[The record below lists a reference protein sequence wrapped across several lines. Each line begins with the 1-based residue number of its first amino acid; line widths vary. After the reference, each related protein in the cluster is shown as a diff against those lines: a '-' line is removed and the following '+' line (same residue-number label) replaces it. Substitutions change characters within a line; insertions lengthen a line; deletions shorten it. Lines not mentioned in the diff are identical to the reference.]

1 MSEVTFS
8 YRCEIA
14 LPVTEV
20 YAHLAEPENYVGL
33 SPLVTRVYDI
43 KRRSN
48 GDQQAVVQY
57 VTVEH
62 FRFLGFIPYD
72 NHIRVTSTQAQPNAV
87 LINEVHSPLNVTVRF
102 ENEFSPIDGGTAIVE
117 TVTIRSPRWLQG
129 FVVGQAKSTQA
140 IRFARLKA
148 RLEGQSAI

>member
-1 MSEVTFS
+1 MLEVTFS

-14 LPVTEV
+14 LPVTAV
-20 YAHLAEPENYVGL
+20 YGHLADPENYVGL

-43 KRRSN
+43 KRHVN

-72 NHIRVTSTQAQPNAV
+72 NHIRVTSTQVQPNAI
-87 LINEVHSPLNVTVRF
+87 LINEVHSPLNVYVRF
-102 ENEFSPIDGGTAIVE
+102 VNEFSPIEADRGTAIVE
-117 TVTIRSPRWLQG
+117 TVTIRCPRWVRD
-129 FVVGQAKSTQA
+129 FAAGQAKSTQA
-140 IRFARLKA
+140 VRFARLKA
-148 RLEGQSAI
+148 RLEA